1 MGLVYKVWVRLTPTS
16 TFHILPTDKATH
28 DALQSPCSAS
38 AAGPVSQHSS
48 HGLHQPTLQNLDISI
63 ISTFYRL
70 GLSKV
75 RIVYVRN
82 YFLVQSFHHARLLS
96 AIS

>member
-28 DALQSPCSAS
+28 DALQSPCSA
-38 AAGPVSQHSS
+38 AGPVSQHSS
-48 HGLHQPTLQNLDISI
+48 HGLHHPTLQNLDISI

-75 RIVYVRN
+75 RLPFIQRGSETRS
-82 YFLVQSFHHARLLS
+82 LVG
-96 AIS
+96 

>member
-28 DALQSPCSAS
+28 DALQSPCSA
-38 AAGPVSQHSS
+38 AGPVSQHSS
-48 HGLHQPTLQNLDISI
+48 HGPQHP

-82 YFLVQSFHHARLLS
+82 YFLVQSFHHTRLSS
-96 AIS
+96 AIFRIRFN